1 MQKKDTGQKAP
12 NTPKAVD
19 DCHQLLLWL
28 IPKIDQFPRQRR
40 FTLGERLETLLMRV
54 LEALVE
60 ASYRRDKVDA
70 LAEANL
76 RLELMRHVWRVA
88 FELRVINIKSFEHG
102 ARLMVDLG
110 RQIGGWRRAQAG
122 RGA

>member
-1 MQKKDTGQKAP
+1 MQSTDTGHKAP

-54 LEALVE
+54 LEALVT
-60 ASYRRDKVDA
+60 SSHCGGKILA
-70 LAEANL
+70 LQ
-76 RLELMRHVWRVA
+76 
-88 FELRVINIKSFEHG
+88 SF
-102 ARLMVDLG
+102 DNT
-110 RQIGGWRRAQAG
+110 AQQSDD
-122 RGA
+122 RIVR

>member
-76 RLELMRHVWRVA
+76 RSTLNVSCGHEADPDRCNLSDC
-88 FELRVINIKSFEHG
+88 FLRVGF
-102 ARLMVDLG
+102 
-110 RQIGGWRRAQAG
+110 
-122 RGA
+122 